1 MNAAQA
7 DPELALRAAQGDR
20 RAYTVLMTRHGGSL
34 AQAARAFGMP
44 ETDVD
49 DVVQESFIA
58 AWRNLAQYDP
68 ARPFR
73 GWLFR
78 IAINK
83 MRDVRRRRR
92 VRAFLFGA
100 HRLDERPD
108 MADDAPDQERSAI
121 AINEFAHIRAKL
133 ACLEGNLG
141 EALVLTAIV
150 GMTQPEAA
158 LALGISVKSIEGR
171 VARAR
176 SRLAAMLDQEKLQE
190 AEGKARRG
198 A

>member
-1 MNAAQA
+1 MNSA
-7 DPELALRAAQGDR
+7 DADCVLALRAVEGDR
-20 RAYTVLMTRHGGSL
+20 RAYTILMTRHGGSL

-83 MRDVRRRRR
+83 MRDLRRRRR

-108 MADDAPDQERSAI
+108 MADDAPDQERLAMAVS
-121 AINEFAHIRAKL
+121 ELAHIRARL
-133 ACLEGNLG
+133 GSLEGGLG

-150 GMTQPEAA
+150 GMSQPEAA

-176 SRLAAMLDQEKLQE
+176 IKLAALLDQEKMQQ
-190 AEGKARRG
+190 AEGKAARG